1 MNNNYIIAITEGVKT
16 EKQIIENIESLYFQE
31 SGMNFKILPF
41 KTNIYELWKTLKA
54 DDFETDIVELLKEK
68 ELDANERLKD
78 VEVQSISEVYLFFD
92 YDGHAAANSKI
103 PSNEVENVI
112 EEMLNVFSNE
122 TENGK
127 MYISYPMVEA
137 IKDLKRE
144 DSCDR
149 QCRVKAK
156 KNIGYKSNVH
166 SITEFQDLT
175 HLTKEDWIIIIT
187 HNFKKVNCLIDNIYN
202 CKDRSSYK
210 FPDYKSYREK
220 TNQKNIFDK
229 QKTIIMQE
237 DNVLVL
243 SGFPFFL
250 VDYFGIDF
258 YFNIDSL
265 FL

>member
-1 MNNNYIIAITEGVKT
+1 M
-16 EKQIIENIESLYFQE
+16 QL
-31 SGMNFKILPF
+31 
-41 KTNIYELWKTLKA
+41 
-54 DDFETDIVELLKEK
+54 
-68 ELDANERLKD
+68 
-78 VEVQSISEVYLFFD
+78 
-92 YDGHAAANSKI
+92 
-103 PSNEVENVI
+103 
-112 EEMLNVFSNE
+112 
-122 TENGK
+122 
-127 MYISYPMVEA
+127 
-137 IKDLKRE
+137 
-144 DSCDR
+144 
-149 QCRVKAK
+149 
-156 KNIGYKSNVH
+156 H

-258 YFNIDSL
+258 YFNIDLMSDL
-265 FL
+265 LGP